1 MKAFPITFEANN
13 SLGEKK
19 EYFQFGM
26 DLRDYFAAKALPE
39 IMANSGGYWSDDQLR
54 RYALL
59 SYKQAD
65 AMMKAR
71 GQE

>member
-26 DLRDYFAAKALPE
+26 DLRDYFAAKAMHAMIASGKLPTG
-39 IMANSGGYWSDDQLR
+39 IMIDTAEEAYVM
-54 RYALL
+54 
-59 SYKQAD
+59 AD
-65 AMMKAR
+65 HMIKAR